1 MKGNRMKRRSI
12 FKTLPRFILVGIFN
26 TLLGAG
32 MMFLLYN
39 LAGFTYW
46 GASLTAY
53 VIGSTISF
61 FLNKC
66 FTFQNHERSWKQVG
80 EFIANVAVCYFLAYG
95 AAKPVVLLLLAAQP
109 VKLQENVAMF
119 VGMGLYTVLNYF
131 GQHFFVFRSEK

>member
-1 MKGNRMKRRSI
+1 MKRRSMY
-12 FKTLPRFILVGIFN
+12 KTVSRFILVGIFN

-32 MMFLLYN
+32 MMFVLYN
-39 LAGFTYW
+39 LANFTYW

-53 VIGSTISF
+53 VIGSSISF

-80 EFIANVAVCYFLAYG
+80 KFAVNVAVCYFLAYG
-95 AAKPVVLLLLAAQP
+95 AAEPVVRLLLEAQT

-119 VGMGLYTVLNYF
+119 AGLGLYTVLNYF
-131 GQHFFVFRSEK
+131 GQHLFVFRSG